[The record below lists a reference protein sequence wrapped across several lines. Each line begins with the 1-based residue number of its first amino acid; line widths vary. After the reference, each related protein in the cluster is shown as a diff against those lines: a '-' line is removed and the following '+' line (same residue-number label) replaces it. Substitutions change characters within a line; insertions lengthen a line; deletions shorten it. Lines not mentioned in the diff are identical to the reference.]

1 MQQPVLAFWYEFA
14 STYSFLAAERIDALA
29 AQRNVAVQWKPFL
42 LGPIFRNQGYTT
54 SPFNLFPVKGQYMW
68 RDMQRACD
76 RMGLPL
82 VKPDPFPQNSIA
94 AARIAVALPD
104 EARPAFSRAVFRMEF
119 CEGRPITDE
128 AALAAIVRETGD
140 DLVTAVA
147 ASRTDVVKAELRR
160 LTEEAE
166 QLGLFGAPSFVT
178 ADGEIFWGN
187 DRLEE
192 ALDWAVGQR

>member
-1 MQQPVLAFWYEFA
+1 
-14 STYSFLAAERIDALA
+14 
-29 AQRNVAVQWKPFL
+29 
-42 LGPIFRNQGYTT
+42 
-54 SPFNLFPVKGQYMW
+54 
-68 RDMQRACD
+68 
-76 RMGLPL
+76 
-82 VKPDPFPQNSIA
+82 
-94 AARIAVALPD
+94 
-104 EARPAFSRAVFRMEF
+104 
-119 CEGRPITDE
+119 
-128 AALAAIVRETGD
+128 VRETGD